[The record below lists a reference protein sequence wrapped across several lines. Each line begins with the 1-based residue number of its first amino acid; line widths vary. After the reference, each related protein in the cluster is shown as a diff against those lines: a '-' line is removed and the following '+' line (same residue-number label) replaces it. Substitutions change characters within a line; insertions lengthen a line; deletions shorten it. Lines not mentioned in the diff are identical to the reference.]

1 MSTGGMA
8 AGRAGRARRHN
19 PAWLVAWDAWAWV
32 VSRGRVLSTDKTER
46 RMVFLQ
52 WLVMPLVLAG
62 CVLPGP
68 RHGEPATHVFAAA
81 LVMTMHPLLYALF
94 GRAHTLRPAS
104 GTFALTA
111 TDVTVATLVFYATA
125 ARPGYAQVLLYCVVA
140 LAATRYTPR
149 RAFGIASLV
158 ALLLVFAALLPLHM
172 ALPTVASE
180 ILGLYALT
188 GLVGLLS
195 EAEKAVGSA
204 AAENAHLARTVLQRN
219 RELGALNRLS
229 HNMNAAAGVEDI
241 LRVGL
246 AGIAEVLELLDLRAY
261 LADGDGVR
269 LVARA
274 GGDADRFAD
283 SDGEATERDRLH
295 DAREAR
301 RLARTVVEGL
311 CLPDGAPMLAWEHVR
326 ASVPLVV
333 SDGVAAVIQARLSRP
348 PAATTEA
355 MLETLQIFCGELAIA
370 LENAQLRGEA
380 HRTAILREKNR
391 IAQELHDTVLQ
402 MLFSMGLRLQWSL
415 DYIADADGPYRALR
429 EPLEEARH
437 LSAQAGEELRG
448 AIFTLSSD
456 VAEVGLVAAVERL
469 VADQAAKAGWS
480 ANLITSGQ
488 PPELPVL
495 VQNAAH
501 RVARESL
508 MNVYKHAR
516 ASEVVVSARFTPG
529 ALTLVVQDNGIGIS
543 EEALAVFRR
552 TPDHFGLRTVAAQ
565 VEALGGAFAIYSN
578 DDDPGT
584 TVKATIPFGS
594 RKSEVDRGRF
604 PYDVQHPTAALLPP
618 EDRRPTTVYCRLS
631 TFD

>member
-1 MSTGGMA
+1 MSTESIA
-8 AGRAGRARRHN
+8 AGRAGRAPRHN
-19 PAWLVAWDAWAWV
+19 PAWPVAWDAWAWV
-32 VSRGRVLSTDKTER
+32 ASRGRVLSANKTER

-68 RHGEPATHVFAAA
+68 RHGEPATHALVAA
-81 LVMTMHPLLYALF
+81 LVMTVHPLLYMLF

-125 ARPGYAQVLLYCVVA
+125 ARPGYAQVLLYCAVA
-140 LAATRYTPR
+140 LAATRYAPR

-195 EAEKAVGSA
+195 EAEKVVGST
-204 AAENAHLARTVLQRN
+204 AAENAHLARTVSQRN

-229 HNMNAAAGVEDI
+229 HSMNAAAGVEDI

-246 AGIAEVLELLDLRAY
+246 AGIAEVLELLDVRAY

-269 LVARA
+269 LVARV
-274 GGDADRFAD
+274 GGDADLFAD
-283 SDGEATERDRLH
+283 RDEEAWVGGDADACVDSARDAKERDRLH
-295 DAREAR
+295 DARAAR
-301 RLARTVVEGL
+301 RLARTVIEGL
-311 CLPDGAPMLAWEHVR
+311 CLPAGAPMLAWEHVR

-333 SDGVAAVIQARLSRP
+333 GDGVAAVIQARLSRP

-402 MLFSMGLRLQWSL
+402 MLFSTGLRLQWSL
-415 DYIADADGPYRALR
+415 DYIAESEGPRSALR

-456 VAEVGLVAAVERL
+456 VAEIGLVAAVERL
-469 VADQAAKAGWS
+469 VAEQAAKAGWS
-480 ANLITSGQ
+480 ANVVTTGQ

-501 RVARESL
+501 RVVREAL
-508 MNVYKHAR
+508 MNAYKHAR
-516 ASEVVVSARFTPG
+516 ATEVVVSARFTPD

-543 EEALAVFRR
+543 EEALAAFRQ

-584 TVKATIPFGS
+584 TVKAMIP
-594 RKSEVDRGRF
+594 VN
-604 PYDVQHPTAALLPP
+604 
-618 EDRRPTTVYCRLS
+618 
-631 TFD
+631 